1 MTLILEKIRTCYL
14 KNHLPSF
21 NEYMY
26 ERNISEESWKANIMY
41 FFKMIKLKWLPEYDG
56 MLQDIY
62 ELYNDIPFHNHC
74 HVYDVF
80 QLGIC
85 LLERN
90 IRSLIGITEL
100 EKFTFCIALLCHDL
114 DHRGYTNSDIA
125 KDCSIYSDDDLNNC
139 SDTDDLD
146 DDLITDT
153 RRNRSLSYCDS
164 ISSVC
169 SSGSYNEK
177 HHLMCSHK
185 MLEKNNIKYDQQ
197 LLSKLI
203 AYIDIVNEVSR
214 CWTHPSSMGNSF

>member
-1 MTLILEKIRTCYL
+1 
-14 KNHLPSF
+14 
-21 NEYMY
+21 
-26 ERNISEESWKANIMY
+26 
-41 FFKMIKLKWLPEYDG
+41 
-56 MLQDIY
+56 
-62 ELYNDIPFHNHC
+62 
-74 HVYDVF
+74 
-80 QLGIC
+80 
-85 LLERN
+85 
-90 IRSLIGITEL
+90 
-100 EKFTFCIALLCHDL
+100 LCHDL

-203 AYIDIVNEVSR
+203 AYTDLSQHHGFLNKTEYVHFFGKKQKNEHILILLMKLADVGHILRPWEIHSEFVYSMNKERHFPLEKDLLPNDTISFNHTFVLPLIYKVKDINIGLHYKLLQLYNKNITNWSYIQNWID
-214 CWTHPSSMGNSF
+214 TFT